1 MLIMFH
7 ELRYA
12 RRQFLLISMQSH
24 KQLEQFAIW
33 HCISRNTKLF
43 KKKKKKKKRQQKAL
57 DKCNWRN
64 KPVQ

>member
-1 MLIMFH
+1 MNYALQAMQEEIPNVMFH

-33 HCISRNTKLF
+33 HCISRNTKLL
-43 KKKKKKKKRQQKAL
+43 KKKKKKDNKKL
-57 DKCNWRN
+57 
-64 KPVQ
+64 